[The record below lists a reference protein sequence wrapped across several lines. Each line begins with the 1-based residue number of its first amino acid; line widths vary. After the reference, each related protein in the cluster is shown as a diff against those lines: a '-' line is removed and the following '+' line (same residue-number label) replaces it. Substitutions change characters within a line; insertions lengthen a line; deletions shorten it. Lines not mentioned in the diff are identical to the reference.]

1 MEIITAREA
10 KNTFG
15 DTIVKALRSPVQIT
29 RTGKPIVVMMSME
42 NYHQAEQLKLAELR
56 RMTEQADRE
65 LEAGDFLDG
74 ELFME
79 NLIGDI

>member
-1 MEIITAREA
+1 METITAREA

-29 RTGKPIVVMMSME
+29 RNGKPIVVMMSME

-56 RMTEQADRE
+56 RMVEQADKE

-74 ELFME
+74 ELFMKD
-79 NLIGDI
+79 LIGGI

>member
-29 RTGKPIVVMMSME
+29 RNGKPIVVMMSME

-56 RMTEQADRE
+56 RMVEQADRE
-65 LEAGDFLDG
+65 LETGDFLDG
-74 ELFME
+74 DLFMG